1 MKSGLFPLLL
11 FVFSQITHAQY
22 AFSPWFY
29 FQPGDT
35 LTVAAKSGLNIRAGT
50 SPDAKKIAT
59 VPFGQPIVAL
69 GMYEN
74 MEYEIQDRKGSWFK
88 VKYGKTEGYVFSG
101 FVTDKNIPVLK
112 AEDNGDDHPSWFEK
126 FVRANVDTLV
136 YKGSRLKKGF
146 DEDGKDW
153 EGIDWEVYSDET
165 IINQVGTYERIDL
178 VVETTQISVNDILNL
193 LEHQI
198 ELVIAQNKG
207 NDLDLDRLKIV
218 IKKGDDGHIHTID
231 CPGMEFTAHVFDRK
245 IIITV
250 NLLQV

>member
-1 MKSGLFPLLL
+1 
-11 FVFSQITHAQY
+11 
-22 AFSPWFY
+22 
-29 FQPGDT
+29 
-35 LTVAAKSGLNIRAGT
+35 
-50 SPDAKKIAT
+50 
-59 VPFGQPIVAL
+59 
-69 GMYEN
+69 

-112 AEDNGDDHPSWFEK
+112 AEDNGYDNPIWFEK

-146 DEDGKDW
+146 DDDRKDW

-165 IINQVGTYERIDL
+165 IINKVGTYECIDL

-198 ELVIAQNKG
+198 ELIIAQNKG

-218 IKKGDDGHIHTID
+218 IKREEDGRIHTID

-245 IIITV
+245 ITINV